1 MLDNALH
8 PEFVFV
14 NLSQFNF
21 PQRMNDLPHELKKFF
36 MTTPRVKA
44 VWNELP
50 SNVVDEF
57 NVRVVYGID
66 DTSEFVASQ
75 SQEVQDEENSES
87 EQRPVV
93 QTGFNWLKQAY
104 DYLTSDVQ
112 KCFLKIIIP
121 CWGVESEVGK
131 MLDSILSQS
140 FDDYKVVCVED
151 CSKDGTLG
159 VLKSYE
165 EKHKDKITVMQN
177 PRNLG
182 AGESRNRGFFNT
194 LTTIPSEYVWVVD
207 ADDYLAD
214 SNVFQKIHDFAIQN
228 PNYDIINVGWTC
240 KGEYSIARL
249 GWPIGLPGRVIRPC
263 VYVAGIGK
271 NIPFGN
277 DVYSHFIMFD
287 QTPGE
292 KIGYLDYN
300 CYVYP
305 KPGRHINDSAKT
317 MDVPR
322 ELGTALMS
330 HKFQKQIVLDEIMNG
345 RSGTGKWIKRHFPE
359 FGFPSAQRGR
369 KTSIL
374 MASFPFRRKWML
386 KCIGQLID
394 QCDNFYLWLN
404 EYDEIPSELNKYSKR
419 KLHVTLGDKNL
430 KENGRYLFLNK
441 ECKDDYCFICDD
453 DINYPPNYV
462 ENTLKC
468 FERNGDNIV
477 AAYYIHNNNS
487 FLAEHKE
494 DTVENILMNSRFVVV
509 PHYRFGLGVAAFVP
523 SVTRF

>member
-1 MLDNALH
+1 MEVDDVGKIPSIVDTYLNGINPPDRVLLQLD
-8 PEFVFV
+8 
-14 NLSQFNF
+14 SINF
-21 PQRMNDLPHELKKFF
+21 PRRTLDFPEDVRKYV
-36 MTTPRVKA
+36 MTHPRVK
-44 VWNELP
+44 VEWNKF
-50 SNVVDEF
+50 NIRGIIVDDCEK
-57 NVRVVYGID
+57 
-66 DTSEFVASQ
+66 
-75 SQEVQDEENSES
+75 
-87 EQRPVV
+87 EQK
-93 QTGFNWLKQAY
+93 FNWLKQAY
-104 DYLTSDVQ
+104 DYLTTDVP

-131 MLDSILSQS
+131 MLDSILLQS

-228 PNYDIINVGWTC
+228 QNYDIINVGWTC

-292 KIGYLDYN
+292 KIGYLNYN

-305 KPGRHINDSAKT
+305 KAGRHINDNAKT

-322 ELGTALMS
+322 ELGMALMS
-330 HKFQKQIVLDEIMNG
+330 HRFQKQIVIDEIMNG
-345 RSGTGKWIKRHFPE
+345 RSGTGKWIKNHFPK
-359 FGFPSAQRGR
+359 FGFPPAKRSR

-374 MASFPFRRKWML
+374 MASFPYRKKWML
-386 KCIGQLID
+386 
-394 QCDNFYLWLN
+394 
-404 EYDEIPSELNKYSKR
+404 
-419 KLHVTLGDKNL
+419 
-430 KENGRYLFLNK
+430 
-441 ECKDDYCFICDD
+441 
-453 DINYPPNYV
+453 
-462 ENTLKC
+462 
-468 FERNGDNIV
+468 
-477 AAYYIHNNNS
+477 
-487 FLAEHKE
+487 
-494 DTVENILMNSRFVVV
+494 
-509 PHYRFGLGVAAFVP
+509 
-523 SVTRF
+523 